1 MKYLIKFLQLVFAFT
16 FVFSK
21 GNCQET
27 ETKTGV
33 INFFLDCFH
42 CDFTFV
48 RQELPFVSFVRD
60 PQLADVHILMSE
72 SETGGGGNKYFLN
85 FIGLKNFEGMDFEY
99 TTTTTESA
107 TDDDIRKALLKLIK
121 IGILPYYS
129 KTSFID
135 QINIDLEE
143 SQNRKADNLT
153 IDRWKKWVF
162 RIESGGELQ
171 KEESKNSYSLNFGTS
186 AEKITEAWK
195 TAFEGYYEFSRE
207 KFYDEDD
214 DTTIVNRQD
223 SKEFSGSFI
232 KSLTEKWSVG
242 VFSTYSSRTYTNIE
256 HNSGLAAGIE
266 YNIFPWK
273 ECNRRVFAI
282 RYWAGINYVDYY
294 DRTIYV
300 KLYETLFS
308 EQLEINL
315 ELIQPWGEISIGLD
329 GRNYF
334 HDFSKNRLT
343 LESDFS
349 IRITKNLS
357 FNCEL
362 TTQIVHD
369 QLYLPMGES
378 SRDDLLLE
386 RRKQAT
392 TYEIGGRIG
401 IRFTFGSFYN
411 NVVNERF

>member
-1 MKYLIKFLQLVFAFT
+1 MKHLINFFYLAFLFSIIFT
-16 FVFSK
+16 E
-21 GNCQET
+21 GNCQEA
-27 ETKTGV
+27 EQKTGM
-33 INFFLDCFH
+33 INFFIDCED

-48 RQELPFVSFVRD
+48 RQELTFVSFVRD
-60 PQLADVHILMSE
+60 PQLADVHILVTHSH
-72 SETGGGGNKYFLN
+72 TGGGGHKYFLN
-85 FIGLKNFEGMDFEY
+85 FIGLKDFKDFNYEY
-99 TTTTTESA
+99 IVTTKQSD
-107 TDDDIRKALLKLIK
+107 TDDDVRKALLKMIK

-129 KTSFID
+129 KTNFID
-135 QINIDLEE
+135 HLNIDLEE
-143 SQNRKADNLT
+143 SENRNADNLT

-162 RIESGGELQ
+162 RIESGGNLH
-171 KEESKNSYSLNFGTS
+171 KEESQNSYSLNFGTS

-195 TAFEGYYEFSRE
+195 TGYEGNYEFNRE
-207 KFYDEDD
+207 KFYDEDE
-214 DTTIVNRQD
+214 DTTITNRQD
-223 SKEFSGSFI
+223 SKEFSGEFI
-232 KSLTEKWSVG
+232 KSLNEKWSAG
-242 VFSTYSSRTYTNIE
+242 VFSTYTSRTYTNIE

-273 ECNRRVFAI
+273 ECNSRVFAI
-282 RYWAGINYVDYY
+282 RYLAGINYVDYY
-294 DRTIYV
+294 DRTIYD

-315 ELIQPWGEISIGLD
+315 ELIQPWGEISVGLD

-369 QLYLPMGES
+369 QLYLPMGQV

-386 RRKQAT
+386 RRKLAT
-392 TYEIGGRIG
+392 TYEVGGSIGL
-401 IRFTFGSFYN
+401 RFTFGSFYN